1 MRFPPKSTINSP
13 NSCCDFLRPKY
24 FLSVYRNRGRRLSEN
39 MQKLFST
46 GTNTCPINLFGCR
59 ARWRENRTIFN
70 TPNPR
75 LMNVSLL
82 RENKLLH
89 QERRGSRSSARG
101 PSRQPSMASLRAHSP
116 NSQGIERLC
125 SEKLKPFPSK

>member
-1 MRFPPKSTINSP
+1 MKHVCKQREI
-13 NSCCDFLRPKY
+13 KY
-24 FLSVYRNRGRRLSEN
+24 HNGVSISKMYP
-39 MQKLFST
+39 FSDS
-46 GTNTCPINLFGCR
+46 GFVIR

-89 QERRGSRSSARG
+89 TDRRGSRSSARG

-116 NSQGIERLC
+116 NSQGIFSSFSSSLFKIFKSR
-125 SEKLKPFPSK
+125 KLPHLKFEIFTVG